1 MLLAAGADRELGAP
15 LKVMCAGYAAD
26 SVEGK
31 EEKASVL
38 RRIEAMLDPAGCA
51 RRLKQSK
58 RWETAR
64 GAGKLRTRAFEELA
78 MQKLAD
84 GRLIREYALDA
95 TGD

>member
-31 EEKASVL
+31 EEKASVA
-38 RRIEAMLDPAGCA
+38 RRIEAMLDPAGCE
-51 RRLKQSK
+51 RRLKK
-58 RWETAR
+58 GRRWETAR
-64 GAGKLRTRAFEELA
+64 GAGKLRTHAFEDLA
-78 MQKLAD
+78 MKKLAD
-84 GRLIREYALDA
+84 VRLVREYALDA